1 MRVYTRWA
9 DTPQAEPPETA
20 TEAGGTHP
28 TGIHSCYI
36 WEYFFP
42 GPGLRQWIMNT
53 AITGNEGGGFSFQN
67 VGELNP
73 TVLIEGCRI
82 QNCGLKMLN
91 MTSPGIIDMYI
102 QVRIGSIGSSFETY
116 YNTYPPL
123 KNFCPLFEG
132 FNGEI
137 SIK

>member
-1 MRVYTRWA
+1 MWSVFASSNLGKRYTLFDLYVMRFENT
-9 DTPQAEPPETA
+9 
-20 TEAGGTHP
+20 
-28 TGIHSCYI
+28 
-36 WEYFFP
+36 FFA

-102 QVRIGSIGSSFETY
+102 QASIDIQT
-116 YNTYPPL
+116 
-123 KNFCPLFEG
+123 NFTLYFIVKCTKIVLQV
-132 FNGEI
+132 
-137 SIK
+137 

>member
-1 MRVYTRWA
+1 
-9 DTPQAEPPETA
+9 
-20 TEAGGTHP
+20 
-28 TGIHSCYI
+28 
-36 WEYFFP
+36 
-42 GPGLRQWIMNT
+42 MNT

-102 QVRIGSIGSSFETY
+102 QVSTGCLYVIRIHISRNYAHYLILKYPQNCTSGSESWGFFSCVHSQC
-116 YNTYPPL
+116 
-123 KNFCPLFEG
+123 KSALFVL
-132 FNGEI
+132 I
-137 SIK
+137 VIDYI

>member
-1 MRVYTRWA
+1 
-9 DTPQAEPPETA
+9 
-20 TEAGGTHP
+20 
-28 TGIHSCYI
+28 
-36 WEYFFP
+36 
-42 GPGLRQWIMNT
+42 MNT

-102 QVRIGSIGSSFETY
+102 QVSIGSSFQTIVIRTHLERISAHY
-116 YNTYPPL
+116 LRVLMVNTHKIVLQVQNYGV
-123 KNFCPLFEG
+123 FSWCA
-132 FNGEI
+132 
-137 SIK
+137 SSVQ